1 MKMIYIKISKYIYQT
16 LLKAFRV
23 NLYFTF
29 AKKKNTKHIK
39 QRITVY
45 TLT

>member
-1 MKMIYIKISKYIYQT
+1 MISKYTYQT

-29 AKKKNTKHIK
+29 AKKKH
-39 QRITVY
+39 QAH
-45 TLT
+45 

>member
-1 MKMIYIKISKYIYQT
+1 MHFDQESWSLTQQLLYQT

-29 AKKKNTKHIK
+29 AKKKH
-39 QRITVY
+39 QAH
-45 TLT
+45 

>member
-1 MKMIYIKISKYIYQT
+1 MVYIMISKYIYQT

-29 AKKKNTKHIK
+29 AKKKKH
-39 QRITVY
+39 QAH
-45 TLT
+45 